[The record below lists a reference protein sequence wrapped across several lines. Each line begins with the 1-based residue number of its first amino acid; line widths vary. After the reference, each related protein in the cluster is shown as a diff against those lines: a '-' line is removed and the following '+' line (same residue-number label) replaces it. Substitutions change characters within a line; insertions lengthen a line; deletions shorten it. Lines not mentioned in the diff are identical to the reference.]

1 MAGVGAPRRK
11 ELGLETVER
20 LPLPEEEDSVVVRV
34 RVRVAG
40 GEREERE
47 AERRRALRRR
57 GGHHRDRGE
66 EPRELSR
73 EVCDRSTSTPPH
85 TIAVRNTIAVQSF
98 RGS

>member
-40 GEREERE
+40 GERE
-47 AERRRALRRR
+47 
-57 GGHHRDRGE
+57 
-66 EPRELSR
+66 
-73 EVCDRSTSTPPH
+73 
-85 TIAVRNTIAVQSF
+85 
-98 RGS
+98 